1 MEVAETGQDYN
12 NYGFSLR
19 SEQVDPLAILA
30 ADNNVAL
37 GFGVREVELTSV
49 ALEDRGSVPSM
60 KDIGVLLS
68 LGVTAVLPDAL

>member
-1 MEVAETGQDYN
+1 M
-12 NYGFSLR
+12 
-19 SEQVDPLAILA
+19 AILA